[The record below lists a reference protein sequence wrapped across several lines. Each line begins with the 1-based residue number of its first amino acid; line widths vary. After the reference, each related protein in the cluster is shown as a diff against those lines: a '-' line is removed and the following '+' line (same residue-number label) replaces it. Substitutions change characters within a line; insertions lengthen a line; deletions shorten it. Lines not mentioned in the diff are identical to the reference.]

1 MVGKVNL
8 TFRNKETVCLTGIGE
23 FDLPR
28 LGDGVCLTGI
38 LCLTGKDL

>member
-8 TFRNKETVCLTGIGE
+8 TSRDKGTVCLTEIGE
-23 FDLPR
+23 FDLLR
-28 LGDGVCLTGI
+28 LGDGVCPTGI